1 MSIGNNQLT
10 VGRQR
15 LPVFSQTHTM
25 AVAGFWK
32 EKMKKTAILKTPF
45 TLVTNEVKQSMEVIG
60 GSLWNIKAEF
70 VVQDNQIS
78 LDENG
83 DMFEPEYRLVLEA
96 EYPDKLF
103 LDDSNIA
110 KELGKDIKEI
120 QTLFEFIEGNKK
132 NLFEEL
138 GFYGVLV

>member
-1 MSIGNNQLT
+1 
-10 VGRQR
+10 
-15 LPVFSQTHTM
+15 M
-25 AVAGFWK
+25 AVADFK
-32 EKMKKTAILKTPF
+32 RITKMKKTAILKTPF
-45 TLVTNEVKQSMEVIG
+45 TLVTSESEQSMEIIG
-60 GSLWNIKAEF
+60 GGLWNIKAEF
-70 VVQDNQIS
+70 VVRDNQIS

-110 KELGKDIKEI
+110 KEVGKDIKEI

-138 GFYGVLV
+138 GFHGVII

>member
-1 MSIGNNQLT
+1 
-10 VGRQR
+10 
-15 LPVFSQTHTM
+15 
-25 AVAGFWK
+25 
-32 EKMKKTAILKTPF
+32 
-45 TLVTNEVKQSMEVIG
+45 
-60 GSLWNIKAEF
+60 
-70 VVQDNQIS
+70 
-78 LDENG
+78 
-83 DMFEPEYRLVLEA
+83 YRLVLEA
-96 EYPDKLF
+96 EYPDKFF